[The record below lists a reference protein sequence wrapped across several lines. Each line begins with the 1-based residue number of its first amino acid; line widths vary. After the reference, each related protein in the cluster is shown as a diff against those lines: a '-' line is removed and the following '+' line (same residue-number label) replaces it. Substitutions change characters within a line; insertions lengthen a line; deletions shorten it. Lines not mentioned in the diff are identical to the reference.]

1 MLQKNSTLELFNKV
15 ETDKE
20 VTINKFD
27 GEYAQVTTTVN
38 NDL

>member
-20 VTINKFD
+20 VTINKF
-27 GEYAQVTTTVN
+27 EYAQVTTTVN